1 MCFSLHLFNT
11 HGRFLKMFLKEMYDL
26 SPYSQNNLHNLINII
41 IGEIHL
47 FNAFTWF
54 AHDWLILFSYL
65 LIFTRCQVSIL
76 FKVTQ
81 TVYWGSFRSQRGLQ
95 SVLSSC
101 KVWVVCCTAVSTVQ
115 CVSKYLFF
123 KGNLC
128 KEETL
133 FCLSPDYSFL
143 LFHLFCLNIKLG

>member
-41 IGEIHL
+41 IGEIRL

-101 KVWVVCCTAVSTVQ
+101 KVWVVCCPAVSTVQ
-115 CVSKYLFF
+115 GVSKYFF
-123 KGNLC
+123 LTKSLQV
-128 KEETL
+128 KKKL
-133 FCLSPDYSFL
+133 YFL
-143 LFHLFCLNIKLG
+143 WAQIIHLFYFIYFVWTLN